1 MDKKPQKQ
9 ESPKPSRAMLGK
21 GMARGAADAL
31 VDSKR
36 KREKAAGLKAGGT
49 VKRGYG
55 AARCR

>member
-9 ESPKPSRAMLGK
+9 EPTKPSRAMLGA
-21 GMARGAADAL
+21 GMARSAADAL

-36 KREKAAGLKAGGT
+36 KREEAAGLKAGGKVT
-49 VKRGYG
+49 RGYG

>member
-1 MDKKPQKQ
+1 MDKKP
-9 ESPKPSRAMLGK
+9 PKKEAAQPSRSMLGS
-21 GMARGAADAL
+21 GMARSAADAL

-36 KREKAAGLKAGGT
+36 KREEAAGLKAGGK